1 MVQEMH
7 MLKNQFKWPKANN
20 ESFTKIL
27 CRNQNK
33 LKKAIVKDLRAQ
45 G

>member
-1 MVQEMH
+1 MAQETH
-7 MLKNQFKWPKANN
+7 MLKNLFKQPKANN

-33 LKKAIVKDLRAQ
+33 LKKAIVKDLGAQ

>member
-1 MVQEMH
+1 
-7 MLKNQFKWPKANN
+7 MLKNQFKWAKANN

-33 LKKAIVKDLRAQ
+33 PKKVIVKDLGA
-45 G
+45 

>member
-1 MVQEMH
+1 MAQEIH
-7 MLKNQFKWPKANN
+7 MAKDVY

-33 LKKAIVKDLRAQ
+33 PKKAIVKDLGAQ